1 MKKFVPLALLV
12 AAALYA
18 VVPFLIN
25 AAPEE
30 ATMGL
35 IYKIIFFHVP
45 SAMTMFLS
53 SCVCGVASAMV
64 VFKRSQR
71 ADQVAVAAA
80 ELAIVFGA
88 IVLAT
93 GPLWARK
100 AWGVWW
106 EWDVRL
112 TSTLVMWLVFCAFL
126 MLRKFGG
133 PGSESLSAAVGLF
146 GTALVPFVYWSV
158 NMWRTMHP
166 KTTVVPTLPEGMR
179 EPFWLSVFAFLCLY
193 TAILAVRVR
202 LERARAEFES
212 LMLAAED

>member
-1 MKKFVPLALLV
+1 MKKLVPLALIV
-12 AAALYA
+12 AAAIYA

-45 SAMTMFLS
+45 SAMMMFIS
-53 SCVCGVASAMV
+53 ACVCGVASAMV
-64 VFKRSQR
+64 VFKRSEQ
-71 ADQVAVAAA
+71 ADHIAAAAA

-88 IVLAT
+88 IVLVT

-100 AWGVWW
+100 AWGIWW
-106 EWDVRL
+106 EWDPRL

-146 GTALVPFVYWSV
+146 GMALVPFVYWSV
-158 NMWRTMHP
+158 NVWRGMHP
-166 KTTVVPTLPEGMR
+166 RTTVIPTLPETMLW
-179 EPFWLSVFAFLCLY
+179 PFWLSVLAFLCLY
-193 TAILAVRVR
+193 SAILAVRVR
-202 LERARAEFES
+202 LEGARAEFEH

>member
-1 MKKFVPLALLV
+1 MKKLVPLALLV

-25 AAPEE
+25 AAPDE

-45 SAMTMFLS
+45 SAMTMFVS
-53 SCVCGVASAMV
+53 SFACGIASALV
-64 VFKRSQR
+64 LFRRSAQ
-71 ADQVAVAAA
+71 ADRVAVAAA

-88 IVLAT
+88 IVLTT

-100 AWGVWW
+100 AWGIWW
-106 EWDVRL
+106 EWDPRL
-112 TSTLVMWLVFCAFL
+112 TSTLIMWLVFCAFL

-146 GTALVPFVYWSV
+146 GMALVPFVYWSV
-158 NMWRTMHP
+158 NVWRGMHP

-179 EPFWLSVFAFLCLY
+179 GPFWLSALAFLCLY
-193 TAILAVRVR
+193 VAMVTVRVR